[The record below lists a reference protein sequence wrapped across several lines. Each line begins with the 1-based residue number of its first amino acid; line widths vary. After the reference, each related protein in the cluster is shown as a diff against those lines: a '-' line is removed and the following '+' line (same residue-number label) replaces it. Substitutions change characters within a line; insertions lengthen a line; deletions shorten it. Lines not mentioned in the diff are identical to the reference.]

1 MFTGI
6 VEETGSVVTI
16 SGSSNSKILKIKAK
30 VVLENTIIGDSI
42 SINGVCQTV
51 IAIDSNSF
59 TVDVLKE
66 SITKTTLGNLKPGK
80 KVNLERA
87 ITMSRPMGG
96 HFVQGHV
103 QGTAI
108 ISSIKRISPNTFLS
122 IKLSKDLMRY
132 MVKEGSVAIDGLSL
146 TISNIS
152 NSEIVINIIPHT
164 LKNTT
169 VGLYRVGDALN
180 IEPDILIKTVL
191 EKKTEGLTREKLLS
205 WGY

>member
-16 SGSSNSKILKIKAK
+16 FGSSNSKILKIKAK

-51 IAIDSNSF
+51 ITMDSNSF

-66 SITKTTLGNLKPGK
+66 SLTKTTLGNLKPGK

-87 ITMSRPMGG
+87 ITMNRPLGG
-96 HFVQGHV
+96 HIVQGHV

-108 ISSIKRISPNTFLS
+108 ISSIKRISQNTFLHL
-122 IKLSKDLMRY
+122 KLPVDLMRY

-146 TISNIS
+146 TIADIKGL
-152 NSEIVINIIPHT
+152 EIVINIIPFT
-164 LKNTT
+164 LQKTT
-169 VGLYRVGDALN
+169 INLYRVGETLN

-191 EKKTEGLTREKLLS
+191 EKKTEGLTRDKLLS